1 MNFFR
6 FAALINRPRNVEL
19 LKKILSMPH
28 PKFCGVPVKADP
40 LYEQGYKTGKIVG
53 VGSCVRILEQQKAQ
67 CNRMSEIMAIDHCIA
82 AIKARCDK

>member
-1 MNFFR
+1 MNFFK
-6 FAALINRPRNVEL
+6 FGALINRPRNIEL
-19 LKKILSMPH
+19 LKKIMSMPH
-28 PKFCGVPVKADP
+28 PKFRGVPVKPNP

-67 CNRMSEIMAIDHCIA
+67 CNRMSEIMAIDRCIA

>member
-28 PKFCGVPVKADP
+28 PKFCGKRIGDKA
-40 LYEQGYKTGKIVG
+40 G
-53 VGSCVRILEQQKAQ
+53 VWEGVHTCTPPSDL
-67 CNRMSEIMAIDHCIA
+67 
-82 AIKARCDK
+82 